1 MNRVFNKTYL
11 SILSL
16 ALLCTNALAI
26 EAEFKNSLIKVDL
39 VKISESAY
47 NIDLYTQNKFLEPV
61 KIIKK
66 SDLNY
71 YILLPETK
79 NNTTKTS
86 SNGSEIRNIT
96 TALYPY
102 AGQDVNNGYTK
113 ININTTKP
121 LNFNV
126 NVKNM
131 AAASKITNSSV
142 QTALA
147 TSNQATSPSKE
158 EKVEK
163 KNSVSSVS
171 KKVETVKITPTKKA
185 ELKPKQEITKLA
197 VKPVVKVDTPIK
209 VEKAIEEE
217 IKNSQQEV
225 IEQAQVPQEVLVELD
240 ENKIIEEPSQEII
253 QEEEQKEIE
262 QIAQGHK
269 KTSLINKISKK
280 LSSIGVSLIDLSLM
294 LGAALITFI
303 AVFTILSRKNEQARL
318 RSKADLIDKE
328 DLKDRKIQINTQEEP
343 ENNGRYFVFDK
354 SIKQT
359 GFCDPATSAIKR
371 NYELSSYEPE
381 LQDRYERAQVGSYH
395 PNKNKDVQNDGEYDI
410 IQKILK
416 EDSFMDIS
424 ADDYEEVS
432 QALTETPIIKSVA
445 PASAPIK
452 QQSTP
457 EKKEIAEPTVLS
469 SVEIAPER
477 GFMCVSYNDN
487 INLMGY
493 IFDDVFALYNFKVPR
508 LESYDIKFRLSEK
521 DDKVAKF
528 IVKVGNTKMLIKIT
542 KSSMNLEVLL

>member
-11 SILSL
+11 SILSF
-16 ALLCTNALAI
+16 ALLCTSALAI

-39 VKISESAY
+39 VKIGESAY
-47 NIDLYTQNKFLEPV
+47 NVDLYTQNKFLEPV

-131 AAASKITNSSV
+131 AAASKITNSAV
-142 QTALA
+142 QTALV
-147 TSNQATSPSKE
+147 TSKTTSPSAKE

-171 KKVETVKITPTKKA
+171 KKIETPKTTQTKKV
-185 ELKPKQEITKLA
+185 EVIKPT
-197 VKPVVKVDTPIK
+197 VKPVVKVDAPVK
-209 VEKAIEEE
+209 VEKAVEEE
-217 IKNSQQEV
+217 IKNS
-225 IEQAQVPQEVLVELD
+225 EQGITEETQAPQEVLVELD
-240 ENKIIEEPSQEII
+240 ENKVIEEPSQEII
-253 QEEEQKEIE
+253 QEQEQKEIE
-262 QIAQGHK
+262 QIAQEPK
-269 KTSLINKISKK
+269 KTSLISKISKK
-280 LSSIGVSLIDLSLM
+280 LNSIGISLTDLLLM
-294 LGAALITFI
+294 LSAAFITFI

-318 RSKADLIDKE
+318 KSKADLIDKE
-328 DLKDRKIQINTQEEP
+328 DLKERKIQVNTQDEP
-343 ENNGRYFVFDK
+343 ENNGRFFVFDK
-354 SIKQT
+354 NIKQT
-359 GFCDPATSAIKR
+359 GFCDPATSAIKK
-371 NYELSSYEPE
+371 NYELSTYEPE
-381 LQDRYERAQVGSYH
+381 LKDRYERAQIGSYH
-395 PNKNKDVQNDGEYDI
+395 PNKKDNQTEGEYDI

-432 QALTETPIIKSVA
+432 QALTETPIIKAVS
-445 PASAPIK
+445 PTSAPIK
-452 QQSTP
+452 QQEAP
-457 EKKEIAEPTVLS
+457 AKKEIAEPTVLS

-521 DDKVAKF
+521 DDKNAKF
-528 IVKVGNTKMLIKIT
+528 IVKVGEVKMLINIT